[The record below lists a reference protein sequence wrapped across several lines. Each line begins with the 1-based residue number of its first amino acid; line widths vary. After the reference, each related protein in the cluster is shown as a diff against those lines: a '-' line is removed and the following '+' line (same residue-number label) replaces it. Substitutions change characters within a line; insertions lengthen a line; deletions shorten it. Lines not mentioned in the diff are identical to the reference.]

1 MYMIIT
7 IKEKK
12 RSLDDISIEGKINV
26 KVKFCNEANLKK
38 QKIPPKKIT
47 TKIVSLQKTTK
58 SIWEVIKWWRIWLF
72 YYQ

>member
-12 RSLDDISIEGKINV
+12 SSLDGISIEGKINV
-26 KVKFCNEANLKK
+26 KVKFCIEANLKK

-47 TKIVSLQKTTK
+47 TKVMSLQKTTK
-58 SIWEVIKWWRIWLF
+58 SI
-72 YYQ
+72 

>member
-12 RSLDDISIEGKINV
+12 SSLDDISIEGKINV
-26 KVKFCNEANLKK
+26 KVKFCIEANLKK

-47 TKIVSLQKTTK
+47 TKVMSLQKTTK

>member
-12 RSLDDISIEGKINV
+12 SSLDDISIEGKINV
-26 KVKFCNEANLKK
+26 KVKFCIEANLKK

-47 TKIVSLQKTTK
+47 TKVMSLQKTTK
-58 SIWEVIKWWRIWLF
+58 SI
-72 YYQ
+72 